1 MAPLRVTHTQLPLA
15 KCRVLDPRHR
25 IFFKKPQGLVHPAH
39 SEHQEKW
46 PRRKN
51 RRPSGGQRQAGRL
64 YFLLFAWL
72 DLPVFSQAHPLLLG
86 PEAGPQPGG
95 GAGCTPD
102 ARAEDPDRPGGPP
115 PAGHWL
121 PRPHGLAPRPQQHAN
136 HHQPFGRSPWS
147 FFFWDRP
154 VLRVL
159 DQEKNAPF
167 RFLSLSSSPSSSF
180 SERPDFDF
188 PLSCRQTGN
197 AIAAGRGCLAAAG
210 SAWKGSWSGSGSVGA
225 PGSEAQRPRP
235 RPPGPE
241 PQTSRSGARGLRPQR
256 VFSPPAGRG
265 SCRRSARARPPHPRA
280 RPAWWAG
287 HLFGRGHVGVVRA
300 AAVLGGGA
308 AGHVLRVGQ
317 RAALHLRQ
325 DALLVQ
331 LGLEEAGVAVK
342 LHQVEDLPR
351 SAAQPVTGG
360 SDPLPQ
366 GQGRRAR
373 LPAPLSPPSPR
384 WPITRRPRAARV
396 QPAASSSLQ
405 KGSATGGQDGQLD
418 LAVCL
423 GSGEAPRAG
432 TSTGRETCLES
443 TPSAVCV

>member
-86 PEAGPQPGG
+86 PEAGPQCGG

-121 PRPHGLAPRPQQHAN
+121 PRPQGLAPRPQRHAN

-225 PGSEAQRPRP
+225 PGSEAQCPRP
-235 RPPGPE
+235 
-241 PQTSRSGARGLRPQR
+241 
-256 VFSPPAGRG
+256 
-265 SCRRSARARPPHPRA
+265 
-280 RPAWWAG
+280 
-287 HLFGRGHVGVVRA
+287 
-300 AAVLGGGA
+300 
-308 AGHVLRVGQ
+308 
-317 RAALHLRQ
+317 
-325 DALLVQ
+325 
-331 LGLEEAGVAVK
+331 
-342 LHQVEDLPR
+342 
-351 SAAQPVTGG
+351 
-360 SDPLPQ
+360 
-366 GQGRRAR
+366 R
-373 LPAPLSPPSPR
+373 LPAPEHQTSSRGPRPEAPEGFQPPRRQGLLPSLGPSAPPAPR
-384 WPITRRPRAARV
+384 GEASMVGRAPFWAWTRWSGPSRRCAWRWGCWARAARR
-396 QPAASSSLQ
+396 AAR
-405 KGSATGGQDGQLD
+405 GPPPPPGCT
-418 LAVCL
+418 L
-423 GSGEAPRAG
+423 GTAG
-432 TSTGRETCLES
+432 T
-443 TPSAVCV
+443 

>member
-1 MAPLRVTHTQLPLA
+1 M
-15 KCRVLDPRHR
+15 
-25 IFFKKPQGLVHPAH
+25 
-39 SEHQEKW
+39 
-46 PRRKN
+46 
-51 RRPSGGQRQAGRL
+51 
-64 YFLLFAWL
+64 
-72 DLPVFSQAHPLLLG
+72 
-86 PEAGPQPGG
+86 
-95 GAGCTPD
+95 
-102 ARAEDPDRPGGPP
+102 
-115 PAGHWL
+115 
-121 PRPHGLAPRPQQHAN
+121 
-136 HHQPFGRSPWS
+136 
-147 FFFWDRP
+147 
-154 VLRVL
+154 
-159 DQEKNAPF
+159 
-167 RFLSLSSSPSSSF
+167 
-180 SERPDFDF
+180 
-188 PLSCRQTGN
+188 
-197 AIAAGRGCLAAAG
+197 AAAG

-265 SCRRSARARPPHPRA
+265 SCRRSARARPPHPGA

-384 WPITRRPRAARV
+384 WPITQRLRAARV